1 MTIHSSILLALRDAG
16 RCTGLWRNAC
26 CAAVLLATCP
36 PVFAHHSF
44 AMFDSSKE
52 TSVQGTVKEFQWTN
66 PHSFIE
72 LMTSNDT
79 GGTDLWSIELNSPN
93 NLKRQGW
100 KSTSI
105 KPGDKVTLVF
115 NRLRD
120 GGKGGLFIMVTLPD
134 GTVLGD
140 PTRRGP
146 PASAPIAK

>member
-1 MTIHSSILLALRDAG
+1 MTIYSSISFGFRDAVLWP
-16 RCTGLWRNAC
+16 GLWRNAC
-26 CAAVLLATCP
+26 CAAVLLAVCP
-36 PVFAHHSF
+36 QVFAHHSF

-72 LMTSNDT
+72 LTSSNDA

-120 GGKGGLFIMVTLPD
+120 GGKGGLFIKVTLPD

-140 PTRRGP
+140 PTRLGP
-146 PASAPIAK
+146 PPSAPVVK

>member
-1 MTIHSSILLALRDAG
+1 MTITSSISR
-16 RCTGLWRNAC
+16 WRNAC
-26 CAAVLLATCP
+26 CAAAVLAAG

-72 LMTSNDT
+72 LTTADDA
-79 GGTDLWSIELNSPN
+79 GRAELWSIELNSPN

-105 KPGDKVTLVF
+105 KPGDKVMLKF
-115 NRLRD
+115 NPLRD
-120 GGKGGLFIMVTLPD
+120 GRKGGLFISVTLPD

-140 PTRRGP
+140 PTRRGAPP
-146 PASAPIAK
+146 PAPVAK

>member
-1 MTIHSSILLALRDAG
+1 MTIYSRIS
-16 RCTGLWRNAC
+16 WRNAC
-26 CAAVLLATCP
+26 YATVLLVAAP
-36 PVFAHHSF
+36 QAFAHHSF

-72 LMTSNDT
+72 LTRPNDA
-79 GGTDLWSIELNSPN
+79 GGTELWSIELNSPN

-115 NRLRD
+115 NPLRD
-120 GGKGGLFIMVTLPD
+120 GRKGGLFIKVTLPD
-134 GTVLGD
+134 GSVLGD

-146 PASAPIAK
+146 PPPVAK

>member
-1 MTIHSSILLALRDAG
+1 MTMHSGISLLSREQG
-16 RCTGLWRNAC
+16 RWTGWWRSAYC
-26 CAAVLLATCP
+26 AVLVLSAGPT
-36 PVFAHHSF
+36 FGHHSF

-52 TSVQGTVKEFQWTN
+52 TSLQGTVKEFQWTN

-72 LMTSNDT
+72 LTTSNDA

-105 KPGDKVTLVF
+105 KAGDKVRLMF
-115 NRLRD
+115 NPLRD
-120 GGKGGLFIMVTLPD
+120 GRKGGLFISVTLPD

-140 PTRRGP
+140 PTRRGAP
-146 PASAPIAK
+146 PPIAR

>member
-1 MTIHSSILLALRDAG
+1 MTIYSRIALAFRGQG
-16 RCTGLWRNAC
+16 RWTGLWRSAC
-26 CAAVLLATCP
+26 CAVLVLAAGP
-36 PVFAHHSF
+36 SFAHHSF

-52 TSVQGTVKEFQWTN
+52 TSLQGTVKEFQWTN

-72 LMTSNDT
+72 LTTSNDA

-115 NRLRD
+115 SPLRD
-120 GGKGGLFIMVTLPD
+120 GRRGGLFIKVTLPD

-140 PTRRGP
+140 PTRRGAP
-146 PASAPIAK
+146 PNAPVAK

>member
-1 MTIHSSILLALRDAG
+1 MTIYPCISLAPGVKG
-16 RCTGLWRNAC
+16 RWTGLWRNVC
-26 CAAVLLATCP
+26 GAAVLLAAGP
-36 PVFAHHSF
+36 QAFAHHSF
-44 AMFDSSKE
+44 AMFDSGKQ

-72 LMTSNDT
+72 LTTANEA

-105 KPGDKVTLVF
+105 KPGDKVTLMF
-115 NRLRD
+115 NPLRD
-120 GGKGGLFIMVTLPD
+120 GRKGGLFISVTLPD

-140 PTRRGP
+140 PTRRGAP
-146 PASAPIAK
+146 PGAPVAK

>member
-1 MTIHSSILLALRDAG
+1 MTIYSSISVAFGAEG
-16 RCTGLWRNAC
+16 RRTGLWRKAC
-26 CAAVLLATCP
+26 CAAVLLAAGP
-36 PVFAHHSF
+36 QAFAHHSF

-72 LMTSNDT
+72 LTSSNDA

-120 GGKGGLFIMVTLPD
+120 GGKGGLFIKVTLPD

-146 PASAPIAK
+146 PPSAPVAK

>member
-1 MTIHSSILLALRDAG
+1 MNTFSEDGSSLPGIG
-16 RCTGLWRNAC
+16 RWTGLWRNAC
-26 CAAVLLATCP
+26 FVAMLLAGGP
-36 PVFAHHSF
+36 KAFAHHSF

-52 TSVQGTVKEFQWTN
+52 TAVQGTVKEFQWTN

-72 LMTSNDT
+72 LTTLNEA

-105 KPGDKVTLVF
+105 IPGDKVTVKF
-115 NRLRD
+115 NPLRD
-120 GGKGGLFIMVTLPD
+120 GRRGGLFINVTLPD

-140 PTRRGP
+140 PTRRRP
-146 PASAPIAK
+146 PPNAPAAK